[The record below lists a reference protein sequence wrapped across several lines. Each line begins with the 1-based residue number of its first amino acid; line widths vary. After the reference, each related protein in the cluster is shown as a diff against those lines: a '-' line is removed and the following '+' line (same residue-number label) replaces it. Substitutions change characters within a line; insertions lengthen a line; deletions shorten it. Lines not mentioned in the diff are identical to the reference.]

1 MTEPF
6 VAWTIRDVFHG
17 VIRLDD
23 LSDPAAWAVSGN
35 LLVEDGLFT
44 QLRAV
49 LSDQAELQHYR
60 SSPPRSG
67 EGPPS
72 INMQRVTRGEH
83 MTSSAMVERRFKAL
97 SVVEAAAR
105 RNHPASPS
113 AVMLLL
119 WQCARADAAASAH

>member
-44 QLRAV
+44 
-49 LSDQAELQHYR
+49 
-60 SSPPRSG
+60 RSG
-67 EGPPS
+67 
-72 INMQRVTRGEH
+72 
-83 MTSSAMVERRFKAL
+83 L
-97 SVVEAAAR
+97 SGQIR
-105 RNHPASPS
+105 LSCSTTDPHPHDLEQGHQA
-113 AVMLLL
+113 
-119 WQCARADAAASAH
+119 